1 MLTALPLVVA
11 VFAASIALVT
21 DLRSRR
27 IPNWLTVTAFLA
39 GVVLNL
45 IASGTQGGL
54 SALEGAALGFGLLI
68 PFYLLRVMGAGD
80 VKLLAACGALLGPEN
95 LLAAAAAAA
104 LVGGILS
111 LVILARTGTLSLAL
125 HQMFIMHVVPTS
137 SGAKAPYA
145 VAIASGVYLA
155 MLPRLPILMAGG

>member
-1 MLTALPLVVA
+1 MLTALPVVVA
-11 VFAASIALVT
+11 LLVASIALVT

-27 IPNWLTVTAFLA
+27 IPNWLTVPALLL
-39 GVVLNL
+39 GLMLNL
-45 IASGTQGGL
+45 IVSGKDGGI

-68 PFYLLRVMGAGD
+68 PFYLMRVMGAGD

-95 LLAAAAAAA
+95 LVAAAAAGAI
-104 LVGGILS
+104 VGGAIS
-111 LVILARTGTLSLAL
+111 LVILARTGTLSLAI

-155 MLPRLPILMAGG
+155 ILPRLPILLAGG

>member
-1 MLTALPLVVA
+1 MLTAVPVVVA
-11 VFAASIALVT
+11 ILAVSIALIT
-21 DLRSRR
+21 DLRTRR

-45 IASGTQGGL
+45 VASGTQGGV
-54 SALEGAALGFGLLI
+54 SAIEGAALGFGLLI
-68 PFYLLRVMGAGD
+68 PFYVLRVMGAGD

-95 LLAAAAAAA
+95 LLAAAAAGA
-104 LVGGILS
+104 LVGGVLS

-125 HQMFIMHVVPTS
+125 HQMFVMHVVPTS
-137 SGAKAPYA
+137 SGQKAPYA

-155 MLPRLPILMAGG
+155 MLPRLPILMAGN